1 MYRNSYRSS
10 AVVCQREVSSVQRSN
25 RFDTAATGDKL
36 GSSILSGT
44 PPLEELTLFMH
55 GHSILPNN
63 EVEVAGSRPLASKGH
78 CAMPG
83 RDKSSSERQSQ
94 RWMRVGS
101 VLIGFAALVL
111 PVTAFGAHL
120 YSGPVSSVLL
130 TLVFIA
136 LAIAIGLH
144 TRFLLPSDKFCDW
157 RTLGKW
163 LQPFEPE
170 FVFLVACEAG
180 RSKAVREL
188 FEPLK
193 KTLRDVYAS
202 PAKLYGIQ
210 AAMLAIIIGELLCTG
225 KIDDEH
231 SLVTRLVSYIGTGSQ
246 VYRWSY
252 DETGPAAEIPAESWD
267 DLADVFDFG
276 VWDLQHR
283 IDDLIRRA
291 RRNA

>member
-1 MYRNSYRSS
+1 MTKQKTRQVKPPRNNLLIVECDS
-10 AVVCQREVSSVQRSN
+10 ATLAADRLDLGTALAGLLAHDLANLFLKDATIVLVQMSTADRLLPDLADVAARHGRFRAILVV
-25 RFDTAATGDKL
+25 
-36 GSSILSGT
+36 
-44 PPLEELTLFMH
+44 
-55 GHSILPNN
+55 GHSNA
-63 EVEVAGSRPLASKGH
+63 AGLR
-78 CAMPG
+78 
-83 RDKSSSERQSQ
+83 
-94 RWMRVGS
+94 
-101 VLIGFAALVL
+101 
-111 PVTAFGAHL
+111 
-120 YSGPVSSVLL
+120 L
-130 TLVFIA
+130 T
-136 LAIAIGLH
+136 
-144 TRFLLPSDKFCDW
+144 SDKFCDW
-157 RTLGKW
+157 RTVGKW

-210 AAMLAIIIGELLCTG
+210 AATLAIIIGELLCTG